1 MPSLDDV
8 AAAWRAQPGSGQTIA
23 LCAELGG
30 PGSESL
36 AAEVTARAIAD
47 HAGDLGVLLAV
58 GSLQARLGWLAQAQ
72 ATLALAGKLGG
83 RDPRPF
89 EALGKVLLLR
99 GDAVRANRAFQRALE
114 LGCASAPVPRWL
126 AAAADLGELQ
136 RREGPAA
143 VQAALAARGMRWELP
158 SAEDAAPVRVV
169 VRGHPVAVAG
179 VARDATTLAERAS
192 TMAAVLGP
200 EGGSF
205 PAAGGFAATSPEAVP
220 AWVQARV
227 GPHPGA
233 RGLLVATLASSLV
246 MASGHLFAVRVQ
258 ARRTA
263 AAREAAAAVQSEVR
277 TQRVH
282 GAGPGQSDLGRLFEL
297 DGHHPDVIAAFLEDR
312 VVGSLWSADAPLGLS
327 DAVMRARSAGLAEP
341 RVVAGRVAELLA
353 AGDVVGAREL
363 VADRDRSC
371 LDDALYALVSGAA
384 LERAGDAR
392 ALARYRLATE
402 LMPDSVPARVLHAR
416 LALLEGELTTGRRAV
431 ARLVAER
438 GDEPAA
444 RMMSR
449 LAWAV
454 DSGRGGEPPS
464 QRLTE
469 DERAG
474 LPRRLRSAQD
484 FVEAVLAADRGDR
497 VRAAELIGDGLAL
510 AEDPAEMTAFG
521 MVAARAS
528 QEHLAQRAAWRVHL
542 VAPEYLGLP
551 ALAARVALLRGR
563 FADATSAVTTG
574 APAREVVLVL
584 VVDAYERLD
593 GEGLRSALAALPGE
607 AARDEAITA
616 LAAAPAALDGTRFPG
631 PDAIHDLGA
640 SSVLWGEVLGV
651 DFALDAGRIDLART
665 LARAWPEPAA
675 VRPPRAIRL
684 ARLARIT
691 GKPAEAVEH
700 ATRAAADGD
709 PTPRVVV
716 ELVRALVEAGDAPEA
731 RDRLDAHAG
740 DVGPALGAW
749 LDVLVTRA
757 ERGAPA
763 GTVRAA
769 RCALPSPDA
778 PLVVQALA
786 VRALAEAG
794 DLRASAATAQLAE
807 RHPDHPD
814 VVAARA
820 LLRDD

>member
-1 MPSLDDV
+1 MPALDEV
-8 AAAWRAQPGSGQTIA
+8 VAAWRAQPGSGQTIA

-30 PGSESL
+30 NGSESL
-36 AAEVTARAIAD
+36 AEEVTARALVD
-47 HAGDLGVLLAV
+47 HAGNVDVLLAV
-58 GSLQARLGWLAQAQ
+58 GWLQARLGWLAQAQ

-89 EALGKVLLLR
+89 ESLGRVLLLR
-99 GDAVRANRAFQRALE
+99 GDAVRSNRAFQRALE

-136 RREGPAA
+136 LREGPAA
-143 VQAALAARGMRWELP
+143 VQEALAARGMRWEEP
-158 SAEDAAPVRVV
+158 SAADAAPVRVV
-169 VRGHPVAVAG
+169 VRGHPVAVA
-179 VARDATTLAERAS
+179 RDTTTLGERTS
-192 TMAAVLGP
+192 TTVAVLGP

-205 PAAGGFAATSPEAVP
+205 PAVGGFAATAPDAVP

-233 RGLLVATLASSLV
+233 RGLLVAALASSLV
-246 MASGHLFAVRVQ
+246 MASGHLFAARVQ

-263 AAREAAAAVQSEVR
+263 AAHAAAAAVQSEVR

-282 GAGPGQSDLGRLFEL
+282 GAGPGQPDLARLFEL

-312 VVGSLWSADAPLGLS
+312 VVGSLWRADAPLGLS
-327 DAVMRARSAGLAEP
+327 DAVMRARSAGFTEP
-341 RVVAGRVAELLA
+341 RVAAGRIAELLA
-353 AGDVVGAREL
+353 AGDVEGAREL
-363 VADRDRSC
+363 VADRDRLC
-371 LDDALYALVSGAA
+371 LDDALYVLVSGAA
-384 LERAGDAR
+384 LERVGDAR

-431 ARLVAER
+431 ARLVADR
-438 GDEPAA
+438 GDEPVA

-454 DSGRGGEPPS
+454 DSGRRGAPPS

-563 FADATSAVTTG
+563 FSDATSAVTTG
-574 APAREVVLVL
+574 APAREIALVL
-584 VVDAYERLD
+584 AIDAYERLD
-593 GEGLRSALAALPGE
+593 GEGLRSALAALPAE
-607 AARDEAITA
+607 AARDEAFTA

-665 LARAWPEPAA
+665 LARAWPGPAA

-691 GKPAEAVEH
+691 GRPAEAVEH
-700 ATRAAADGD
+700 ATRAAAGGD

-716 ELVRALVEAGDAPEA
+716 ELVRALVEAGDAFDA
-731 RDRLDAHAG
+731 RDRLDAHAD

-757 ERGAPA
+757 ERGASA

-794 DLRASAATAQLAE
+794 DLRASAATAKLAQH
-807 RHPDHPD
+807 HPDHPD